1 MREEDTRFGAHEE
14 EGPLL
19 RVGHD
24 DADRA
29 GLLSAANHVHELAA
43 PALDEGDVAAHLLS
57 VSQGDAAVGRIGRD
71 EAG

>member
-29 GLLSAANHVHELAA
+29 RSACLTVKETIK
-43 PALDEGDVAAHLLS
+43 PVK
-57 VSQGDAAVGRIGRD
+57 
-71 EAG
+71 